1 MAEVEFIFCWSGSRP
16 LKTNIRHHYHGF
28 AESHGMLF
36 AVALTVVS
44 RCIMGVRLVVMGQR
58 ACGLPRARL
67 PHCPHASLCITHG
80 ARSKCRPTHLQ
91 NIMHHMHNHTLKE

>member
-1 MAEVEFIFCWSGSRP
+1 MAEVEFIVCWSGSRP
-16 LKTNIRHHYHGF
+16 LETNIRHHYRGF

-44 RCIMGVRLVVMGQR
+44 RCIMGVRVVVMGQR

-67 PHCPHASLCITHG
+67 PHWPHASLCI
-80 ARSKCRPTHLQ
+80 
-91 NIMHHMHNHTLKE
+91 MHNHKLKG